1 MNTSLNCSVLQAMM
15 RCACI
20 FLVLLM
26 ACSCSRNAE
35 QRKIVS
41 AMSGKEVLMPDGL
54 ACTILGDTID
64 FSLDDADYTIVA
76 YIDSAGCTACRMKLA
91 VWDGIINELKSLD
104 DADVNFV
111 MVINASDA
119 EEVDYLLKRD
129 NFLHPVCI
137 DPDGRFAELNGLP
150 ADMAYHNFLLDSNNE
165 IVLVGNPAIN
175 PKIMD
180 LYRKVI
186 LGEAE
191 HNAFAGAT
199 IAVGAVHACDTIV
212 KQFEV
217 SSLDMPLLTVQGIVP
232 SCDCVSASISAD
244 TIKLGNSALLT
255 VTYVADS
262 VPGPVTRHIDVF
274 FNEKENPERYTL
286 HGYVINN

>member
-1 MNTSLNCSVLQAMM
+1 
-15 RCACI
+15 
-20 FLVLLM
+20 
-26 ACSCSRNAE
+26 
-35 QRKIVS
+35 
-41 AMSGKEVLMPDGL
+41 MSGKEVLMPDGL
-54 ACTILGDTID
+54 ACTILGDTVP

-76 YIDSAGCTACRMKLA
+76 YIDSAGCTACRMKLP
-91 VWDGIINELKSLD
+91 VWNGIINEFKSLD

-199 IAVGAVHACDTIV
+199 ISVGAVHACDTIV

-217 SSLDMPLLTVQGIVP
+217 LNIDMPSLTVQGIVP

-244 TIKLGNSALLT
+244 TIKRGNAALLT

-262 VPGPVTRHIDVF
+262 VPGPVRRHIDVF
-274 FNEKENPERYTL
+274 FNEKENPERYSL